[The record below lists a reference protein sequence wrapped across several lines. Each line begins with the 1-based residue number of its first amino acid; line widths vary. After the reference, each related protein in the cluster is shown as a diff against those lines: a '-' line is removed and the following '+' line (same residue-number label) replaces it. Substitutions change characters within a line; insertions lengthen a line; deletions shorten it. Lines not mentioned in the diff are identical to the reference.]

1 MKPKTALKLQYSLL
15 DQYTRDQIETIRDEW
30 IAVYRE
36 IARSDSS
43 KKELCD
49 SLTDRISR
57 AAELFIRR
65 HIEPVKSDAISHDDY
80 YYEWLDE
87 MKKEEDDSL
96 DGDFLLGNEADM
108 KLASSFFSI
117 KEIALLQTGLAEQ
130 IEPELVFFGFGHG
143 NEKVVKNSAR
153 KGILADL
160 RGSTEEAVEYYTTHC
175 NHSKYPDDYVYLRL
189 KAIKNKVDF
198 ESNAKFLNERAAE
211 YKEKETS
218 IRFLQYELRS
228 YGFIHR
234 VAKTEDEKAVVRKCG
249 EQILDCYQRELE
261 RTYKRI
267 EDYKKRGVTDFAA
280 VDSWMLTLDENGNF
294 IRASIIGIDDDGMPI
309 YSGNCTAVDASV
321 EKSLIMNSRNEL
333 KEKLK
338 EFELTPAEQKI
349 WFDDNPDLYELQA
362 AAQSLKQRGRLY
374 GNGNPTFRSD
384 LSGLVGGQL
393 DAAAWQNYAIEN
405 GLVSPHVN
413 YDDTLDRLIERLQ
426 KFIELYEKVMSIV

>member
-1 MKPKTALKLQYSLL
+1 MKPEVALKIEY
-15 DQYTRDQIETIRDEW
+15 DIFKKYTRTQVETTRDEW
-30 IAVYRE
+30 VAAYRE
-36 IARSDSS
+36 IAEKDSS

-49 SLTDRISR
+49 SFIERIHR
-57 AAELFIRR
+57 AADLFLSRYV
-65 HIEPVKSDAISHDDY
+65 EPQKSDAISHDDS

-87 MKKEEDDSL
+87 MKQEENDNL
-96 DGDFLLGNEADM
+96 DGDFPLGNEADM

-175 NHSKYPDDYVYLRL
+175 NHSKYPDDYVRMRL
-189 KAIKNKVDF
+189 DAIKDKSSF
-198 ESNAKFLNERAAE
+198 ESISKFLTKLAAE

-218 IRFLQYELRS
+218 IRFLQYEFRS

-234 VAKTEDEKAVVRKCG
+234 VAETEEEKTVLKKCG
-249 EQILDCYQRELE
+249 MQILDCYQRELE
-261 RTYKRI
+261 RTYRRI
-267 EDYKKRGVTDFAA
+267 EDYKKCGITDFAA

-294 IRASIIGIDDDGMPI
+294 VRASIEGIDEKGTPI
-309 YSGNCTAVDASV
+309 YGGNITAVDASV
-321 EKSLIMNSRNEL
+321 EKKLIMNSRNEL

-338 EFELTPAEQKI
+338 EFELTPAEQKV
-349 WFDDNPDLYELQA
+349 WFDDNPDLYELQK
-362 AAQSLKQRGRLY
+362 AAQSLKQRGPLY

-384 LSGLVGGQL
+384 LSGLSGGQL

-405 GLVSPHVN
+405 GMARSTDYDEAVDELLVAI
-413 YDDTLDRLIERLQ
+413 DKCID
-426 KFIELYEKVMSIV
+426 FYEKAISIV

>member
-1 MKPKTALKLQYSLL
+1 MKPEIALKIDY
-15 DQYTRDQIETIRDEW
+15 DRFKEYTREQIETIRDEW
-30 IAVYRE
+30 IAAYRE
-36 IARSDSS
+36 IAESDSS

-65 HIEPVKSDAISHDDY
+65 HIEPAKSDAISHDDY

-87 MKKEEDDSL
+87 VKKEEDDSL
-96 DGDFLLGNEADM
+96 DGDFPLGNEADM

-117 KEIALLQTGLAEQ
+117 KELALLQMGLAEK
-130 IEPELVFFGFGHG
+130 IDPEPVEPDWGFGRAG
-143 NEKVVKNSAR
+143 TEKNYAR
-153 KGILADL
+153 KGFLAEL
-160 RGSTEEAVEYYTTHC
+160 KGLCEEAVEYYSEHC
-175 NHSKYPDDYVYLRL
+175 DNSRYPDDYVRMRL
-189 KAIKNKVDF
+189 DAIKDKLAF
-198 ESNAKFLNERAAE
+198 ESNSKLLLERAAE

-218 IRFLQYELRS
+218 IRFLRLEFHS

-234 VAKTEDEKAVVRKCG
+234 VAETEEEKAVVRKCG

-261 RTYKRI
+261 RNYKRI
-267 EDYKKRGVTDFAA
+267 EAYKKRGVTDFIA
-280 VDSWMLTLDENGNF
+280 VDSLTLTFDENGNF
-294 IRASIIGIDDDGMPI
+294 VRVSVVGIDENGMPI

-321 EKSLIMNSRNEL
+321 DKSLIMASRDAL

-338 EFELTPAEQKI
+338 ELELTPAEQKV

-362 AAQSLKQRGRLY
+362 EAQSLKQRGPLY
-374 GNGNPTFRSD
+374 GNGNPTPNHD

-405 GLVSPHVN
+405 GLTRPHIN
-413 YDDTLDRLIERLQ
+413 YDDTLDELLDRLQ
-426 KFIELYEKVMSIV
+426 KFIELYEKTLSIF

>member
-1 MKPKTALKLQYSLL
+1 MKPEIALKLQYSLL
-15 DQYTRDQIETIRDEW
+15 DKYTREQIETIRDEW
-30 IAVYRE
+30 IAAYRE
-36 IARSDSS
+36 IAESDSS

-49 SLTDRISR
+49 SFIVRINR

-65 HIEPVKSDAISHDDY
+65 RIEPVVSDAISHDDY

-96 DGDFLLGNEADM
+96 NGDFPLGNEEDM
-108 KLASSFFSI
+108 KLASSFFWV
-117 KEIALLQTGLAEQ
+117 KELALLQMGLAEQ

-175 NHSKYPDDYVYLRL
+175 NHSKYPDDYVYMRL

-198 ESNAKFLNERAAE
+198 ESTSKFLTELAAE

-218 IRFLQYELRS
+218 IRFLQYEFRS
-228 YGFIHR
+228 YRFIHR
-234 VAKTEDEKAVVRKCG
+234 VAKTEEEKAVLKKCG
-249 EQILDCYQRELE
+249 EQISDCYQRELE
-261 RTYKRI
+261 RNYRKI
-267 EDYKKRGVTDFAA
+267 EAYKKRGVTDFTAI
-280 VDSWMLTLDENGNF
+280 DSWTLTFDETGNFVIASIEGIDENG
-294 IRASIIGIDDDGMPI
+294 IPI
-309 YSGNCTAVDASV
+309 YSGNCTAIDALV
-321 EKSLIMNSRNEL
+321 ERKLIMNSRNEL

-362 AAQSLKQRGRLY
+362 AAQGLKQRGPLY

-384 LSGLVGGQL
+384 LSGLTGGQL
-393 DAAAWQNYAIEN
+393 DAAAWQNYAIAN
-405 GLVSPHVN
+405 GLVPPHVN

-426 KFIELYEKVMSIV
+426 KFLELYEKAIGIV

>member
-96 DGDFLLGNEADM
+96 DGDFPLGNEADM

-160 RGSTEEAVEYYTTHC
+160 RGSTEEAVEYYTMHC

>member
-15 DQYTRDQIETIRDEW
+15 DKYTREQIETIRDEW

-36 IARSDSS
+36 IAQSDSS

-65 HIEPVKSDAISHDDY
+65 KIEPVKSDAISHDDY

-87 MKKEEDDSL
+87 LKKEEDDSL
-96 DGDFLLGNEADM
+96 DGDFPLGNEADM

-175 NHSKYPDDYVYLRL
+175 NHSRYPDDYVRMRL
-189 KAIKNKVDF
+189 DAIKDKSDF
-198 ESNAKFLNERAAE
+198 ESVSKFLTKLAAE

-218 IRFLQYELRS
+218 IRFLQYEFRS
-228 YGFIHR
+228 YRFIHR
-234 VAKTEDEKAVVRKCG
+234 VAKTEEEKSVVRKCG

-261 RTYKRI
+261 RTYRRI
-267 EDYKKRGVTDFAA
+267 EDYKKCGITDFAA
-280 VDSWMLTLDENGNF
+280 VDSWMLTLDKNGNF
-294 IRASIIGIDDDGMPI
+294 VKVSVVGIDEEGKLI
-309 YSGNCTAVDASV
+309 YGGNCTAVDLFV
-321 EKSLIMNSRNEL
+321 ERSLIIDSRNEL

-338 EFELTPAEQKI
+338 EFELAPAEQKV

-362 AAQSLKQRGRLY
+362 AAQSLKQRGPLY

-393 DAAAWQNYAIEN
+393 DAAAWQNYAIAN
-405 GLVSPHVN
+405 GLVPPHIN
-413 YDDTLDRLIERLQ
+413 YDESLDKLINRLQ
-426 KFIELYEKVMSIV
+426 KFLELYENVMRIV

>member
-1 MKPKTALKLQYSLL
+1 MKPEVALKIHYSIW
-15 DQYTRDQIETIRDEW
+15 DKYTQEQIETLRDEW
-30 IAVYRE
+30 ITAYRE
-36 IARSDSS
+36 IAQSDPS

-49 SLTDRISR
+49 SLTERISR
-57 AAELFIRR
+57 AADLFLSRYV
-65 HIEPVKSDAISHDDY
+65 EPQKSDAISHDDY

-87 MKKEEDDSL
+87 VKKEEDNSL
-96 DGDFLLGNEADM
+96 DGDFTLGNETDM

-117 KEIALLQTGLAEQ
+117 KELALLQTGLVEQ

-198 ESNAKFLNERAAE
+198 ESTSKFLTERAAE

-267 EDYKKRGVTDFAA
+267 EDYKKRGVADFAA
-280 VDSWMLTLDENGNF
+280 VDSWMLTLDESGNF
-294 IRASIIGIDDDGMPI
+294 IRASIIGIDDNGMPI

-321 EKSLIMNSRNEL
+321 EKSLIMNSRGEL

-349 WFDDNPDLYELQA
+349 WFDDNPNLYELQA
-362 AAQSLKQRGRLY
+362 AAQSLKQRGPLY
-374 GNGNPTFRSD
+374 GDGNPAFRSD

-393 DAAAWQNYAIEN
+393 DAAAWQNYAIAN
-405 GLVSPHVN
+405 GLVPPHIN
-413 YDDTLDRLIERLQ
+413 YDESLDKLIKRLQ
-426 KFIELYEKVMSIV
+426 KFIELYEKVMGIV